1 MVQIHV
7 CVCVCVA
14 YIFGEKWSVSLATDH
29 GHYYSSLPL
38 AVPTATRPLYTSYGF
53 TSSFGS
59 TPSELLAPPTPGV
72 CSLCV
77 LHECVCVCVCV

>member
-1 MVQIHV
+1 MCVDGVTGMVQIHV

-38 AVPTATRPLYTSYGF
+38 AVATATRLEERY
-53 TSSFGS
+53 
-59 TPSELLAPPTPGV
+59 
-72 CSLCV
+72 
-77 LHECVCVCVCV
+77 

>member
-38 AVPTATRPLYTSYGF
+38 AVATATRLEERY
-53 TSSFGS
+53 
-59 TPSELLAPPTPGV
+59 
-72 CSLCV
+72 
-77 LHECVCVCVCV
+77 